1 MALVADPLPQNA
13 FRPAEC
19 TPNVL
24 RSGATMLR
32 IPALLL
38 LTLALACGGSRQTQS
53 STTPEPNSPST
64 DEPRTDEAAEPYAE
78 VDSFALPAAPELDS
92 LIPPEE
98 LAAELHEAADSA
110 ADEEVLDA
118 LADAEP
124 TEEEAKD
131 ANAAIAGDDSEKLAE
146 AVTWDID
153 VETYNSNHR
162 VQWYLSFFQGQGRER
177 MGIWL
182 NRMQRFE
189 PMVRERLARE
199 GLPGD
204 LVYLA
209 LIESGFSNTATSR
222 AKAVGM
228 WQFMKG
234 TGKFYD
240 LRVDSWVDERRDPF
254 KATDAAARHL
264 RDLNQRFGSL
274 YLAAAAYNAG
284 GGRVS
289 RGLRKL
295 RPDPDETNAD
305 AAFFRLADTRLL
317 RRETKDYVPKLIAAA
332 LIAKEPARY
341 GFEVT
346 PAEPLAYDSIV
357 VPTMTGL
364 DVVAR
369 LADTTVA
376 AIRELNPQ
384 FLRLATPPATASVVR
399 LPPGRGAMTV
409 AAYAELPPDKRVTFV
424 EHFVAKGETMGG
436 IARKYRVSS
445 RLLQEA
451 NPRVSPRRLRPG
463 QRLVVPTCG
472 AISTSMARHMSD
484 PKPAA
489 GTNTSGYHRVK
500 WGETLSE
507 IADEYGVSQ
516 RDLKSWN
523 KLDARGGIR
532 AGQRLRVAP
541 PRAKASSARTHLVR
555 RGDTLSALAKRYG
568 VSVSELRRANGL
580 SEREMLKA
588 GEALKIPG

>member
-1 MALVADPLPQNA
+1 M
-13 FRPAEC
+13 R
-19 TPNVL
+19 
-24 RSGATMLR
+24 R

-38 LTLALACGGSRQTQS
+38 LTLLIACGGSKQATPPG
-53 STTPEPNSPST
+53 TPEPERST
-64 DEPRTDEAAEPYAE
+64 AGKAPEQYAAA
-78 VDSFALPAAPELDS
+78 DSFALPPAPDVDT

-124 TEEEAKD
+124 TEEEAAI
-131 ANAAIAGDDSEKLAE
+131 ANASIAGDDSEKLAE

-153 VETYNSNHR
+153 VETYNSHHR
-162 VQWYLSFFQGQGRER
+162 VQWYLSFFQGKGRER

-182 NRMQRFE
+182 NRMQRYE
-189 PMVRERLARE
+189 PMIRERLTRE

-234 TGKFYD
+234 TAKFYD

-264 RDLNQRFGSL
+264 NDLNERFGSL

-295 RPDPDETNAD
+295 RPDPEATNAD
-305 AAFFRLADTRLL
+305 AAFFRLYDTRLL

-341 GFEVT
+341 GFTVT
-346 PAEPLAYDSIV
+346 PAEPLVYDSIV

-364 DVVAR
+364 DVIAR

-399 LPPGRGAMTV
+399 LPTGRGPMTV

-424 EHFVAKGETMGG
+424 EHYVKQGETMGH
-436 IARKYRVSS
+436 IARKIPGERQAASGGEPAGESASAAGGPAPGGADRRCDLRLHGAPHVGSQAGCGNQHLRLSPGPVGRDALRDRGRV
-445 RLLQEA
+445 
-451 NPRVSPRRLRPG
+451 RREPAGPEGVEQAGRKGQHPG
-463 QRLVVPTCG
+463 R
-472 AISTSMARHMSD
+472 
-484 PKPAA
+484 PAA
-489 GTNTSGYHRVK
+489 PGGPPGT
-500 WGETLSE
+500 
-507 IADEYGVSQ
+507 
-516 RDLKSWN
+516 
-523 KLDARGGIR
+523 
-532 AGQRLRVAP
+532 
-541 PRAKASSARTHLVR
+541 KASSERTHVVR
-555 RGDTLSALAKRYG
+555 RGDTLSGLAKRYG
-568 VSVSELRRANGL
+568 VSVSELRQANGM
-580 SEREMLKA
+580 SRRGDAEGGGGAED
-588 GEALKIPG
+588 PG